1 MGNTNY
7 ITVPIAAGR
16 YGFSQYQIHAL
27 VVNKK
32 LKYKIFNKQVMIQEE
47 SLNRF
52 EKKHPIVVEFMRQRT
67 TGDLAFIHFLGFV
80 QDDSGNFFKG

>member
-52 EKKHPIVVEFMRQRT
+52 EKKTSNSGRIYATAHYWRFSFYP
-67 TGDLAFIHFLGFV
+67 FLGV
-80 QDDSGNFFKG
+80 RSR